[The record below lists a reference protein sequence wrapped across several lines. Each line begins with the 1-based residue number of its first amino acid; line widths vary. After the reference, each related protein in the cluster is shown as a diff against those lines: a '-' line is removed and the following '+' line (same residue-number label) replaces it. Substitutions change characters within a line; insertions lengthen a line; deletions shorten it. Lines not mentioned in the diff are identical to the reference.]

1 MYSDLTEFICN
12 GFDEFHG
19 SRLTD
24 FYKTNSAELK
34 SVWMHK
40 CQIHVT
46 FWQQET
52 AILCIQ

>member
-24 FYKTNSAELK
+24 FNKTNRDELK